1 MCKEKEM
8 THGLSFSNINLIL
21 YLLLEYRDTLTT
33 PFRALL
39 RSTLM
44 NSRVYETVISLC
56 DSMIPHIHATATQFT
71 APSRTRAPP
80 PPPPRRR
87 ANMCKPMAAKRSSA
101 RLRLLVM
108 LARVR

>member
-1 MCKEKEM
+1 MNVRTWSNQVVRRFNVTNEECMCKEKEM

-56 DSMIPHIHATATQFT
+56 DS
-71 APSRTRAPP
+71 
-80 PPPPRRR
+80 
-87 ANMCKPMAAKRSSA
+87 K
-101 RLRLLVM
+101 V
-108 LARVR
+108 